1 MLQIRFGDAS
11 LFTRS
16 AAVPDRTLT
25 TTTTQ
30 APAPDNAV
38 FLVDTAKAPTVDRVT
53 GGYDTGTQPSPGVV
67 VAPPPPDPTLY
78 DAAGFP
84 IATPTTTDASA
95 PKGSTTMPTPTAT
108 KTTEGYSC
116 SDLSCRGA
124 GLYDLQFRQLQDL
137 LNQAAAKLG
146 FAQITVNG
154 IIDVSNTMPLYAA
167 ISNTGAVPGIT
178 MPVDVPYNPQWIVDN
193 VSGLIWALG
202 AWLQTPAWKQTL
214 VTSVAPNVAVRS
226 DVVPPASGAGPQ
238 VMYVCPDGVTKV
250 TDPSMCPMVS
260 PPASGGGEAYP
271 PANGGGIVVTA
282 PDGSTTVMPLAPA
295 WQTTARKV
303 ARSPIT
309 IGVLGIL
316 GGIFLGSLVLRN
328 S

>member
-1 MLQIRFGDAS
+1 M
-11 LFTRS
+11 
-16 AAVPDRTLT
+16 PDRTMT
-25 TTTTQ
+25 ATSTQ
-30 APAPDNAV
+30 APAPGNAV
-38 FLVDTAKAPTVDRVT
+38 FLVDTAKAPTSDRIDTT
-53 GGYDTGTQPSPGVV
+53 GGYNTSAQPSPGVV
-67 VAPPPPDPTLY
+67 VAPPPPPPDPTLY

-84 IATPTTTDASA
+84 IATPTTTDVSA
-95 PKGSTTMPTPTAT
+95 PKGSTTMPVSTTT
-108 KTTEGYSC
+108 KTSDGYSC
-116 SDLSCRGA
+116 SDLACRGA
-124 GLYDLQFRQLQDL
+124 GLYDLQFRQLQEL

-193 VSGLIWALG
+193 ISGLIFSLG
-202 AWLQTPAWKQTL
+202 AWLQTPTWKQGLLTTAAPGV
-214 VTSVAPNVAVRS
+214 VTVRP

-238 VMYVCPDGVTKV
+238 IMYVCPDGVTKV
-250 TDPSMCPMVS
+250 TDPSMCPMIS
-260 PPASGGGEAYP
+260 PPASGGSEAYP
-271 PANGGGIVVTA
+271 PAGGGVVVTA

-303 ARSPIT
+303 ARSHVT

-316 GGIFLGSLVLRN
+316 GGILLGSVVLRN